1 MHFQKPANVVFCIRS
16 DAAVAASVDDALI
29 ALAVFETARYGVS
42 DAVLVDD
49 WM

>member
-16 DAAVAASVDDALI
+16 DAAVAAAVEDALM
-29 ALAVFETARYGVS
+29 AFAVFETARYDVS